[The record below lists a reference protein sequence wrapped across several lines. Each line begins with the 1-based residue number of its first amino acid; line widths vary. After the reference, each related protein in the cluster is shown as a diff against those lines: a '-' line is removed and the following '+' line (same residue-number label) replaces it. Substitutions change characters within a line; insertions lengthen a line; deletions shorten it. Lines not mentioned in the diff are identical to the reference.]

1 VAVTGARA
9 RPGKGAVRALAVD
22 VDGTL
27 ADDSRRINLDA
38 VRALRRVQDSG
49 VPVMLASGNVL
60 PIAYSL
66 SNYLG
71 LTGPIIAENGGIVC
85 HEQKIYVLGDPRGP
99 LKAYKHLQTKMD
111 ADRLFTDKWRET
123 EVGLKREVSLDK
135 VKDILKDWDV
145 EVETTGWAVHIMK
158 KGMNKLV
165 GIRKGCDL
173 LGISVKEV
181 AAIGDSDND
190 EMMIRECG
198 WGIAVANAFDGTK
211 SAASY
216 VSRNKN
222 GLGVLEALEWL
233 RLIERQ
239 QRSTNGFR

>member
-1 VAVTGARA
+1 MAAKGARS
-9 RPGKGAVRALAVD
+9 RPGKGAVKALAVD

-27 ADDSRRINLDA
+27 ADDSRRGNLDA
-38 VRALRRVQDSG
+38 VKALRRVQDSG

-71 LTGPIIAENGGIVC
+71 LTAPIIAENGGIVC
-85 HEQKIYVLGDPRGP
+85 YEQKIHVLGDPKGP
-99 LKAYKHLQTKMD
+99 LKAYKHLRSKMV

-123 EVGLKREVSLDK
+123 EVGLKREVSLEK
-135 VKDILKDWDV
+135 VKEILKDWDV

-190 EMMIRECG
+190 ETMIRECG

-211 SAASY
+211 RVASY
-216 VSRNKN
+216 VASNKD
-222 GLGVLEALEWL
+222 GAGVLEALEWL
-233 RLIERQ
+233 RLIER
-239 QRSTNGFR
+239 